1 MRRFKFPTLLSA
13 FLTLLNDRLSESI
26 FLPLLP
32 FLLEDFSSSGSTVG
46 LLSGTYALSQFAVA
60 PLIGALSDRFGR
72 KPVISICVL
81 GSVLGMGLFATT
93 LTLPWQ
99 QLWPSAAAAGLP
111 LAMLFLARIIDGAS
125 GGTAATAT
133 AVLADVTTPENRAK
147 AFGLIGVA
155 FGLGFALGPGLGGL
169 LGDINR
175 ILPAWAATAFALTNL
190 MVVLGLLPETHPPA
204 ARRQLPRKRELNP
217 VTLLARV
224 FSKPEVRRLSIAF
237 FGFFMTFNG
246 FTTVLVLY
254 LRNNFRWTEGM
265 AGAAFALV
273 GVIAM
278 VVQGGLIGPLVKR
291 FGELRLTLT
300 GLGYSPPAACC
311 APRHPRIH
319 AGGVHRRR
327 LLALGTGLVTPCL
340 RALVSRRLNRDGQ
353 GAALG
358 GLQPLRLGTFLGA
371 SAAGFSYDRLGQT
384 SPFWIGSAVLVGVAV
399 LVAGRPRN
407 VSWNTRS
414 TATLQIDCFR
424 SSSHPMSA
432 DVLTPDRHINRELS

>member
-1 MRRFKFPTLLSA
+1 MSLLQPPVALQRPRIPTLLSA

-32 FLLEDFSSSGSTVG
+32 FLLADFSSSGSTVG

-72 KPVISICVL
+72 KPVISICVG
-81 GSVLGMGLFATT
+81 GSVVGMGLFAIT
-93 LTLPWQ
+93 LTVPWQ
-99 QLWPSAAAAGLP
+99 QIWPGAAAAGIP
-111 LAMLFLARIIDGAS
+111 LALLFTARIIDGIS

-155 FGLGFALGPGLGGL
+155 FGLGFALGPGLGGV
-169 LGDINR
+169 LGEMNR
-175 ILPAWAATAFALTNL
+175 ILPAWGATGFAVVNL
-190 MVVLGLLPETHPPA
+190 VMVSLLLPETHPLE
-204 ARRQLPRKRELNP
+204 ARKPLPRKRALNP
-217 VTLLARV
+217 VSLLQRV
-224 FSKPEVRRLSIAF
+224 FARPDVRRLALAF
-237 FGFFMTFNG
+237 FGFFMAFNG

-254 LRNNFRWTEGM
+254 LRNAFNWTEGM

-291 FGELRLTLT
+291 FGELRLTLA
-300 GLGYSPPAACC
+300 GLGLLSVGCLMVPLATEETSMPVIYSAVA
-311 APRHPRIH
+311 
-319 AGGVHRRR
+319 

-340 RALVSRRLNRDGQ
+340 RALVSKRLTRDGQ

-358 GLQPLRLGTFLGA
+358 GLQGLQSLGTFLGA

-384 SPFWIGSAVLVGVAV
+384 SPFWIGALVLFGVAG
-399 LVAGRPRN
+399 LVAGAPRSPT
-407 VSWNTRS
+407 VETR
-414 TATLQIDCFR
+414 I
-424 SSSHPMSA
+424 
-432 DVLTPDRHINRELS
+432 